1 MLADICDIDLRISQG
16 APAQAVLAAAD
27 AIGLDR
33 LADMMADESPQY
45 RPVAV
50 AASPCRIKLPL
61 LAGERDAAR
70 EELARLRGRADQR
83 GAGRLL
89 NEVNILAAA
98 GVRGEGALED
108 LRTRFPVEGG
118 RAMAQK
124 GLATT

>member
-50 AASPCRIKLPL
+50 AASLCRIKLRL
-61 LAGERDAAR
+61 LAGERDAAL
-70 EELARLRGRADQR
+70 EELARLRGWADQR

-89 NEVNILAAA
+89 IEVNILAAA
-98 GVRGEGALED
+98 GLRGQGAIEESRGCFD
-108 LRTRFPVEGG
+108 EAVDRKGTR
-118 RAMAQK
+118 
-124 GLATT
+124 L